1 MVAGCAP
8 YQTQSALGHFSPL
21 PLRIM
26 SDRLGSRIGIGG
38 HLAVPPLPHHR
49 AYGSRTRRFDGVKL
63 GSRHGVGARAGLW
76 GADFATTGS
85 VPWQPPTG
93 VSPWCAGF
101 KASEYWF
108 FCRIPLMSRQSYLPL
123 PIVRA
128 FGHRFRLGLSVAPPF
143 GFGVPH

>member
-1 MVAGCAP
+1 MCALLD
-8 YQTQSALGHFSPL
+8 TVRFGAW
-21 PLRIM
+21 
-26 SDRLGSRIGIGG
+26 IGIGG

-63 GSRHGVGARAGLW
+63 GRRHGVEARAGLW
-76 GADFATTGS
+76 GAGFATTGS

-93 VSPWCAGF
+93 VSPWCAGS
-101 KASEYWF
+101 KASEYWI

>member
-1 MVAGCAP
+1 MEHQPALNTPRDGSNAP
-8 YQTQSALGHFSPL
+8 
-21 PLRIM
+21 M
-26 SDRLGSRIGIGG
+26 IGIGG

-63 GSRHGVGARAGLW
+63 GHRHEVGPEPGFGVLASPRLVRSLGSRRPEFHPGA
-76 GADFATTGS
+76 GS
-85 VPWQPPTG
+85 
-93 VSPWCAGF
+93 
-101 KASEYWF
+101 KASEYWI

-143 GFGVPH
+143 